1 LNSEIRQNL
10 DTEVRQDEAVRPND
24 FIVIRGARTHNLKNI
39 SCDIPHGKLTV
50 VSGVSGSGKS
60 SLAFD
65 TIYAEGQRRYVESL
79 SSYARQFLE
88 RIEKPDVDLIDGLA
102 PAIAIKQKNSTRNP
116 RSTVATATEI
126 YDYLRL
132 LYARCGE
139 VHCIHCDGL
148 VKRDSIDEIAEA
160 VLGLGEG
167 TRLQVLFPVGSVEEA
182 AEQCAKVAGGKG
194 AAKGAKAA
202 KAAGKAA
209 EKRVAMGGD
218 SPHTET
224 LKARLT
230 ELRGGGFNRLYQQG
244 KIVEFSTPESL
255 LDLDFRLPVFVLL
268 DRVVVDTDNRAR
280 IVDAAE
286 IAYREGGEVIFEEA
300 LRAGDSDGLNGAGHA
315 EPRRW
320 RFSGSYECKS
330 CHRPGKE
337 PEPRLF
343 SFNNPFGACPRC
355 QGFGNTVD
363 FDMNLVIPDKGL
375 SLADGA
381 IDPWNRPKYRTWY
394 TELRKQAAELGVPLD
409 VPWRE
414 MTEAAREIVLRG
426 KGSFEGV
433 FGFFAQMERKKYKL
447 HVRVMLSKYRGY
459 AECPDCRGQRLRAE
473 ARSVRMNG
481 KNICQATALTIAD
494 AKEFFAGLKLSAMQE
509 EIAGPILDE
518 VRQRLNF
525 LDAVGLEYLT
535 LDRLASTLSGG
546 EAQRIQ
552 LATSL
557 GSRLVGALYV
567 LDEPS
572 IGLHTRDTAR
582 LIHILEELRDLGN
595 TILVVEHDAEVLR
608 AADHLLDLGP
618 GAGEFGGK
626 LLAEGVLAEIEAN
639 PNSLTGRYL
648 SGQISIPV
656 PTRRRTPGREK
667 LVLRGAEANNL
678 HGVNVEI
685 PLGLLV
691 AITGVSGSGKSTLIH
706 QVLYRALGQ
715 AMGQTEGGDPTGLYK
730 SLTGAERL
738 NDVVL
743 VDQTPIGRTP
753 RSNPITYIKGFDLVR
768 ELFASQPDAKRLSL
782 TPGHFSFNVPG
793 GRCNTCEGDGT
804 VTVEMQFLA
813 DVELPCEDCNGTRYQ
828 AKVLDVQY
836 KGKNIH
842 EVLQMTVKEAL
853 RFFVGQVKLLEKLAV
868 LDEIGLGYLRLGQSA
883 TTLSGGEAQ
892 RVKLAAHLAQVR
904 AANATA
910 KPSQASRVLY
920 ILDEPTTGLHFD
932 DVSKLLTAF
941 RKLIDGGGSL
951 IVIEH
956 NLDVIKCADWVI
968 DLGPEGG
975 SGGGKI
981 VAEGTPEDV
990 AGNLMSHTG
999 KWLRRVL

>member
-1 LNSEIRQNL
+1 LSSS
-10 DTEVRQDEAVRPND
+10 ND
-24 FIVIRGARTHNLKNI
+24 AIVIRGARTHNLKNI
-39 SCDIPHGKLTV
+39 SCEIPHGKLTV

-79 SSYARQFLE
+79 SAYARQFLE
-88 RIEKPDVDLIDGLA
+88 RIEKPDVDEIDGLA
-102 PAIAIKQKNSTRNP
+102 PAIAIKQKNTTRNP

-139 VHCIHCDGL
+139 VHCIFCDGL
-148 VKRDSIDEIAEA
+148 VKRESIDEVAKA
-160 VLGLGEG
+160 VLALGEG
-167 TRLQVLFPVGSVEEA
+167 TRLNALFPVKHEVPAAEA
-182 AEQCAKVAGGKG
+182 AKPAKRGAKAKAGGKAAAG
-194 AAKGAKAA
+194 AAQLAPMSEG
-202 KAAGKAA
+202 
-209 EKRVAMGGD
+209 
-218 SPHTET
+218 
-224 LKARLT
+224 LKARLV
-230 ELRGGGFNRLYQQG
+230 ELRRSGFNRLYQNGQ
-244 KIVEFSTPESL
+244 IYEFSTPESL
-255 LDLDFRLPVFVLL
+255 IDVDFSAPVFVLL
-268 DRVVVDTDNRAR
+268 DRIVVDAESRAR

-286 IAYREGGEVIFEEA
+286 IAYRQAGEVIFETV
-300 LRAGDSDGLNGAGHA
+300 
-315 EPRRW
+315 PRDEGVERKRL
-320 RFSGSYECKS
+320 RFSGEYECTN

-363 FDMNLVIPDKGL
+363 YDLNLVIPDKGL
-375 SLADGA
+375 SLNDGA
-381 IDPWNRPKYRTWY
+381 IDPWNRPKYRSWF
-394 TELRKQAAELGVPLD
+394 TEMKKQAAALGIPMD

-414 MTEAAREIVLRG
+414 MSEAARETVLRG
-426 KGSFEGV
+426 NPQKVPSFEGV
-433 FGFFAQMERKKYKL
+433 HGFFAQMERKKYKL

-459 AECPDCRGQRLRAE
+459 AECPECRGQRLRAE
-473 ARSVRMNG
+473 ARAVRING
-481 KNICQATALTIAD
+481 LNICQSAALTIAK
-494 AKEFFAGLKLSAMQE
+494 AKDFFAGLKLTPMQA
-509 EIAGPILDE
+509 EIAGSILEE
-518 VRQRLNF
+518 VQQRLSF

-557 GSRLVGALYV
+557 GSQLVGTLYV

-582 LIHILEELRDLGN
+582 LIRILKKLRDLGN
-595 TILVVEHDAEVLR
+595 TIVVVEHDADVLR
-608 AADHLLDLGP
+608 SADHLLDLGP

-639 PNSLTGRYL
+639 PNSLTGKYL
-648 SGQISIPV
+648 SGKIAIPV
-656 PTRRRTPGREK
+656 PTRRRVPGREK
-667 LVLRGAEANNL
+667 LVLKGAEANNL
-678 HGVNVEI
+678 HGLNVEI
-685 PLGLLV
+685 PLGMLV
-691 AITGVSGSGKSTLIH
+691 AITGVSGSGKSTLVH
-706 QVLYRALGQ
+706 QVLYRAVARALGQ
-715 AMGQTEGGDPTGLYK
+715 TDGGDPSGVFR
-730 SLTGAERL
+730 SLSGVERL

-768 ELFASQPDAKRLSL
+768 ELFASQPDAKKLSL

-828 AKVLDVQY
+828 AKVLEVQY
-836 KGKNIH
+836 KGRNIH

-853 RFFVGQVKLLEKLAV
+853 RFFTGQTRLLEKLAV

-904 AANATA
+904 AANSNA

-956 NLDVIKCADWVI
+956 NLDVIKSADWVI

-975 SGGGKI
+975 EGGGHI
-981 VAEGTPEDV
+981 VAEGTPEEV
-990 AGNLMSHTG
+990 AGSLHSHTG
-999 KWLRRVL
+999 EWLAKVL

>member
-1 LNSEIRQNL
+1 MAVCAPVLSVETGTRPADFTPGDLPLNDAI
-10 DTEVRQDEAVRPND
+10 T
-24 FIVIRGARTHNLKNI
+24 IRGARTHNLKNI
-39 SCDIPHGKLTV
+39 SCEIPHGKLTV
-50 VSGVSGSGKS
+50 ISGVSGSGKS

-88 RIEKPDVDLIDGLA
+88 RIEKPDVDEIDGLA
-102 PAIAIKQKNSTRNP
+102 PAIAIKQKNTTRNP

-132 LYARCGE
+132 LYARCGT
-139 VHCIHCDGL
+139 VHCVHCDGL

-160 VLGLGEG
+160 TLALGEG
-167 TRLQVLFPVGSVEEA
+167 TRLNVLFPVRHAEPEPEA
-182 AEQCAKVAGGKG
+182 EAKPARRVTKSIAKS
-194 AAKGAKAA
+194 AANNQAA
-202 KAAGKAA
+202 AA
-209 EKRVAMGGD
+209 
-218 SPHTET
+218 SPMTEA
-224 LKARLT
+224 LKARLI
-230 ELRGGGFNRLYQQG
+230 ELRGSGFNRLYQQG
-244 KIVEFSTPESL
+244 SIFEFSTPESL
-255 LDLDFRLPVFVLL
+255 LDLDFTLPVFVLL
-268 DRVVVDTDNRAR
+268 DRIAVSGDNRAR
-280 IVDAAE
+280 LVDAAE
-286 IAYREGGEVIFEEA
+286 IAYREAGEVIFEE
-300 LRAGDSDGLNGAGHA
+300 L
-315 EPRRW
+315 PRDETAPRPRH

-330 CHRPGKE
+330 CHRAGRE

-343 SFNNPFGACPRC
+343 SFNNPYGACPRC
-355 QGFGNTVD
+355 QGFGNTMD
-363 FDMNLVIPDKGL
+363 FDLNLIIPDQELTLNG
-375 SLADGA
+375 GA
-381 IDPWNRPKYRTWY
+381 IDPWNRPKYRPWF
-394 TELRKQAAELGVPLD
+394 TEFRKHAAELGVPLD

-414 MTEAAREIVLRG
+414 MPEAAREIVLRG
-426 KGSFEGV
+426 KGTFVGV
-433 FGFFAQMERKKYKL
+433 YGFFAQMERKKYKL

-473 ARSVRMNG
+473 ARSVRING
-481 KNICQATALTIAD
+481 QSICQATSLTIAEAKKFFD
-494 AKEFFAGLKLSAMQE
+494 ALRLSPMHE

-518 VRQRLNF
+518 IRQRLSF
-525 LDAVGLEYLT
+525 LDAVGLEYIT

-595 TILVVEHDAEVLR
+595 TILVVEHDADILR
-608 AADHLLDLGP
+608 SADHLLDLGP
-618 GAGEFGGK
+618 GAGEQGGK

-639 PNSLTGRYL
+639 PQSLTGRYL
-648 SGQISIPV
+648 SNKLSIPI
-656 PTRRRTPGREK
+656 PTRRRLPGRER
-667 LVLRGAEANNL
+667 LILRGATANNIHSL
-678 HGVNVEI
+678 DVEI
-685 PLGLLV
+685 PLGMLV
-691 AITGVSGSGKSTLIH
+691 AITGVSGSGKSTLVH
-706 QVLYRALGQ
+706 QILYRAVARALGQ
-715 AMGQTEGGDPTGLYK
+715 SDGADPSGVFK
-730 SLTGAERL
+730 SLAGVERI

-768 ELFASQPDAKRLSL
+768 ELFASQPEAKRLSL

-828 AKVLDVQY
+828 AKILNVGY

-842 EVLQMTVKEAL
+842 DVLQMTVKEAL
-853 RFFVGQVKLLEKLAV
+853 RFFAGQTRLLEKLVV

-904 AANATA
+904 AANAVA

-975 SGGGKI
+975 EAGGRI
-981 VAEGTPEDV
+981 VAEGAPEEI
-990 AGNLMSHTG
+990 ATNLLSHTG
-999 KWLRRVL
+999 KWLSRVL